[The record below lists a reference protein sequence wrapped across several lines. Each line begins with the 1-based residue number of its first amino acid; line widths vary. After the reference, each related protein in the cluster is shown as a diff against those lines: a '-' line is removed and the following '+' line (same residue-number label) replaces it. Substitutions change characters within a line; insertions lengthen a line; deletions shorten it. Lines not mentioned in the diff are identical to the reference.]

1 MTGVTCVIIRFLF
14 SCLTRGLSFL
24 SLTVTDSDGATNST
38 QATLLV
44 NKAKDYRP
52 VANAG
57 PNQVTSVVFEKKKT
71 F

>member
-1 MTGVTCVIIRFLF
+1 MTLERDFPRSFSPNLINGLF
-14 SCLTRGLSFL
+14 

-38 QATLLV
+38 QATLSV

-57 PNQVTSVVFEKKKT
+57 PNQV
-71 F
+71 